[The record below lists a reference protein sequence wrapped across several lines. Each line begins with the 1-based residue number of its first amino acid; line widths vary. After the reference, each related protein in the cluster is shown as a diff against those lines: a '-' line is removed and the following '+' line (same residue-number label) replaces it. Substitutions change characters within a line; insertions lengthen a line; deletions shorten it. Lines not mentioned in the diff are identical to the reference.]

1 MYLIRWVRGG
11 HFPRGFYQSTL
22 IPVESYLRGMG
33 AGQTISKRTPRSL
46 DREDHQD
53 FVICCRTYSNPNSS
67 DLDRE
72 GFVSTDTR
80 YIHIDSRSVMELLM
94 E

>member
-1 MYLIRWVRGG
+1 MDI
-11 HFPRGFYQSTL
+11 FPEVSINLPLYDSCGILSSGDGCRADDFKTDS
-22 IPVESYLRGMG
+22 SF
-33 AGQTISKRTPRSL
+33 SSL
-46 DREDHQD
+46 DREDRQD
-53 FVICCRTYSNPNSS
+53 FVIRCRTYSNPNSS